1 MEEETSNKKMYV
13 PKKIHEIA
21 QQLLETQDVD
31 NCIETLRTMYPNKCT
46 LRSSLSKLKYVV
58 VDTNV
63 RHPSY
68 LENMA
73 QREELI
79 RNEVIS
85 QNMTPPSLQ
94 RMKEFYNFQSCP
106 LRRQLHIQKKL
117 RLGQGHGF
125 FSDPSDMNFF
135 LNLKIAPDYVH
146 KIHLD
151 MEETRIVQE
160 HQAHKMKC
168 LSNTVVRIENAD
180 ELVANARK
188 VLKSTTDQNPCAL
201 ATAIALV
208 TGRRMVEIFQK
219 GTFTIES
226 PTTPFQVLFTGQ
238 AKAGLQEIVSLKED
252 KEVQYPI
259 PLLAK
264 ASDVIKAVAI
274 LREQTR
280 ATTTTYKQMNSSWSQ
295 KLSVYVKQHVHEK
308 LGFHDLRTLYA
319 LITYEAF
326 KPHTY
331 SINGWICNTL
341 GHSGLNM
348 SVSYTRMQVYGIN
361 KVRRHH
367 REAAEDF

>member
-1 MEEETSNKKMYV
+1 MYV
-13 PKKIHEIA
+13 PKKIQDIA
-21 QQLLETQDVD
+21 QQLLETQDVEKA
-31 NCIETLRTMYPNKCT
+31 IETLRTMYPNKCT
-46 LRSSLSKLKYVV
+46 LRSSLSKLKWVI
-58 VDTNV
+58 VDANV

-68 LENMA
+68 LEKMA

-79 RNEVIS
+79 KTKVIS
-85 QNMTPPSLQ
+85 QELTPQSLQ

-117 RLGQGHGF
+117 KLGQGHGF
-125 FSDPSDMNFF
+125 FSDASDMDFF

-151 MEETRIVQE
+151 MEETRTVQE
-160 HQAHKMKC
+160 LQAHKMKC

-188 VLKSTTDQNPCAL
+188 VLKCLTDAQNPCAL
-201 ATAIALV
+201 ATALALV

-219 GTFTIES
+219 GTFTPKS
-226 PTTPFQVLFTGQ
+226 PTTPFQIIFTGQ
-238 AKAGLQEIVSLKED
+238 AKAGLQEIVGIQENKEM
-252 KEVQYPI
+252 QYPI

-264 ASDVIKAVAI
+264 ASDVIKAVEI
-274 LREQTR
+274 LREKTR

-295 KLSVYVKQHVHEK
+295 KLNAYVKQHVHAE
-308 LGFHDLRTLYA
+308 LGFHDLRTMYA

-331 SINGWICNTL
+331 SVNGWICNTL

-348 SVSYTRMQVYGIN
+348 SVSYTRMQVYGVN
-361 KVRRHH
+361 KIRRHH
-367 REAAEDF
+367 REAAEDFLT